1 MADASLD
8 ALVRFLPYLRT
19 CSSLMRAQVSAIHT
33 LSGRSSELAQLA
45 STLKKW
51 EERAAR
57 QVDGVFVGR
66 SSSLREQQNI
76 CLLKQ

>member
-33 LSGRSSELAQLA
+33 LSGRSSELA
-45 STLKKW
+45 
-51 EERAAR
+51 
-57 QVDGVFVGR
+57 
-66 SSSLREQQNI
+66 
-76 CLLKQ
+76 